1 MAITVY
7 GQDDCS
13 YCEETRKYY
22 ERQGI
27 PAEYVNLSNPTNAKV
42 LEKLR
47 EEGYSSTPIV
57 RTQNQTWQG
66 KRPDLLVQS
75 AMEYRREEQQ
85 RQQLQEQQ
93 LAQQA
98 AQQRTT
104 H

>member
-1 MAITVY
+1 MAITIY

-27 PAEYVNLSNPTNAKV
+27 PAEYVNLSKPQNAQI

-47 EEGYSSTPIV
+47 KEGYSSTPIV
-57 RTQNQTWQG
+57 RTTNQTWQG
-66 KRPDLLVQS
+66 RRPDLLVQS
-75 AMEYRREEQQ
+75 ALEYRQEEQQ

-93 LAQQA
+93 LTQPST
-98 AQQRTT
+98 QRGASN
-104 H
+104 

>member
-42 LEKLR
+42 LEQLR
-47 EEGYSSTPIV
+47 KEGYSSTPIV
-57 RTQNQTWQG
+57 RTTNQTWQG
-66 KRPDLLVQS
+66 KRPDLMVQS

-85 RQQLQEQQ
+85 RQQFQNQQ
-93 LAQQA
+93 LAQQEVRQRA
-98 AQQRTT
+98 A

>member
-1 MAITVY
+1 MSITVY

-27 PAEYVNLSNPTNAKV
+27 PAEYVNLSNPANAKV

-66 KRPDLLVQS
+66 RRPDLMVKS
-75 AMEYRREEQQ
+75 AMEYRQEEQQ

-93 LAQQA
+93 LARQASQQHA
-98 AQQRTT
+98 T